1 MPPTQDTNVL
11 ATISFVLVVLF
22 GVLAVPVAIPMGLV
36 ARAQIR
42 RSAASGAAM
51 ANAALV
57 IGAIYVVIGITAI
70 ALWFVIPG
78 GSSVGAGAR

>member
-11 ATISFVLVVLF
+11 ATISFVLLVLF

-42 RSAASGAAM
+42 RSAATGAAM

-70 ALWFVIPG
+70 ALWFVIPDG
-78 GSSVGAGAR
+78 PTVGAGAR